1 MKNQRQLQEALLQ
14 SWMAMEVCIRGNRL
28 LSDLSMN
35 EMLICNVLYQRRD
48 GAPVTA
54 TELCSQTKLLKSQM
68 NHILNTMEYQG
79 LICRDRSVADK
90 RQVYVR
96 LQEAAIPR
104 YLQEH
109 ERVLKIVGAVLGTL
123 GEEDTTALT
132 ELMQKAAFIVNNIKE
147 DPQCQSKS

>member
-1 MKNQRQLQEALLQ
+1 MKTQRQLQEELLQ
-14 SWMAMEVCIRGNRL
+14 AWMAMEVCIRGNRL

-35 EMLICNVLYQRRD
+35 EMLICNILYQRKD
-48 GAPVTA
+48 GPPVTA

-68 NHILNTMEYQG
+68 NHILNSMEYQG
-79 LICRDRSVADK
+79 LVCRDRSSSDK

-109 ERVLKIVGAVLGTL
+109 EQVLQIVGTVLGAL
-123 GEEDTTALT
+123 GADDTAALT
-132 ELMQKAAFIVNNIKE
+132 ALMQKAAFTVNNIKK
-147 DPQCQSKS
+147 Q

>member
-1 MKNQRQLQEALLQ
+1 MNHQRQLQEALLE

-35 EMLICNVLYQRRD
+35 EMLICNILYQRRD
-48 GAPVTA
+48 EAPVTA

-79 LICRDRSVADK
+79 LICRSRSSADR

-96 LQEAAIPR
+96 LQESAIPR

-109 ERVLKIVGAVLGTL
+109 DRVLKIVGAVLSTL
-123 GEEDTTALT
+123 GEKDTVALT
-132 ELMQKAAFIVNNIKE
+132 GLMQKAAFIVNSIKE